1 MLDLPLGGPLVD
13 HHCHGLVRRELDRA
27 AFESLLNEGNGA
39 GRHGTSA
46 FDSMLGLAVRRWCA
60 PVLDLPGLCDPDD
73 YLARRAELGRT
84 EVDRRFLHASQV
96 SDFVVDTG
104 FEPEPICSPGHLAQ
118 LAEGRAHEVVRLEKL
133 AQDLLAAG
141 VDADDMPARFVDA
154 LAASTAV
161 GAKSI
166 AAYRTG
172 LRLAATKP
180 DETAVCAAL
189 RALRSEADGSVR
201 IADHTIT
208 SWLAWTAIE
217 AGLPLQLHVG
227 YGDADIDLHRC
238 DPLLLSGFLRG
249 TRDREVP
256 VLLLHNY
263 PFHRHASYLAQVF
276 DHVFID
282 LSLTVHN
289 TGALSRQVIAETLEL
304 VPFGKLLYASD
315 AFGLSELY
323 YLGSLLFRRGLS
335 DCLLRLVESA
345 EMGLED
351 AQRLAM
357 LVGSENARR
366 VYSFEDPV
374 VRVRER

>member
-1 MLDLPLGGPLVD
+1 MLDLALGGPLVD
-13 HHCHGLVRRELDRA
+13 HHCHGLVRRELDRD
-27 AFESLLNEGNGA
+27 AFESLLNEGSGA

-46 FDSMLGLAVRRWCA
+46 FESMVGLAVRRWCA
-60 PVLDLPGLCDPDD
+60 PVLDVPELCDPDD
-73 YLARRAELGRT
+73 YLARRVELGAA
-84 EVDRRFLHASQV
+84 EVDRRFLRASQV
-96 SDFVVDTG
+96 SDFVVDAG
-104 FEPEPICSPGHLAQ
+104 FEPEPICSPGDLAQ
-118 LAEGRAHEVVRLEKL
+118 LAGGRAHEVVRLERL
-133 AQDLLAAG
+133 AQNLLAGG
-141 VDADDMPARFVDA
+141 VEADDLPARFVEE
-154 LAASTAV
+154 LKASTAV

-172 LRLAATKP
+172 LELSATKP
-180 DETAVCAAL
+180 DEGAVCAAL
-189 RALRSEADGSVR
+189 RALRPGADGTVR
-201 IADHTIT
+201 IVDHAVT

-217 AGLPLQLHVG
+217 AGLPLQIHVG

-249 TRDREVP
+249 TREREVP

-282 LSLTVHN
+282 LSLIVHN

-323 YLGSLLFRRGLS
+323 HLGSLLFRRGLA
-335 DCLLRLVESA
+335 DCLGRLIESGD
-345 EMGLED
+345 MGLED
-351 AQRLAM
+351 AQRLAL
-357 LVGSENARR
+357 LVSSQNARR
-366 VYSFEDPV
+366 VYHLEHPV
-374 VRVRER
+374 SG

>member
-1 MLDLPLGGPLVD
+1 MLDLGLSGPLVD
-13 HHCHGLVRRELDRA
+13 HHCHGLVRRELDRS
-27 AFESLLNEGNGA
+27 AFESLLNEGSGA

-60 PVLDLPGLCDPDD
+60 PVLDLPALCDPDD
-73 YLARRAELGRT
+73 YLARRAELGST
-84 EVDRRFLHASQV
+84 DVDRRFLRASRV
-96 SDFVVDTG
+96 SDFVVDPG
-104 FEPEPICSPGHLAQ
+104 FEPEPISSPDDLAR
-118 LAEGRAHEVVRLEKL
+118 LAGGRAHQVVRLEKL
-133 AQDLLAAG
+133 AQDLLGAG
-141 VDADDMPARFVDA
+141 VGADDLPARLVEA
-154 LAASTAV
+154 LGASSAV

-172 LRLAATKP
+172 LELSATKP
-180 DETAVCAAL
+180 DEAAVCAAL
-189 RALRSEADGSVR
+189 RALRPGADGTVR
-201 IADHTIT
+201 IADGTVT

-249 TRDREVP
+249 TRERGVP

-276 DHVFID
+276 DHVFVD

-315 AFGLSELY
+315 AFGLSELF
-323 YLGSLLFRRGLS
+323 YLGSVLFRRGLS
-335 DCLLRLVESA
+335 DCLVRLIESG

-351 AQRLAM
+351 AQRLAL

-374 VRVRER
+374 VRVT

>member
-1 MLDLPLGGPLVD
+1 MPSLALPGPSVD
-13 HHCHGLVRRELDRA
+13 HHCHGLVLRELDRS
-27 AFESLLNEGNGA
+27 AFESLLNEGSGP

-60 PVLDLPGLCDPDD
+60 PVLDLPVGCDPDD
-73 YLARRAELGRT
+73 YVTRRAELGT
-84 EVDRRFLHASQV
+84 SEVDRRFLRGTGV
-96 SDFVVDTG
+96 SDFLVDTG
-104 FEPEPICSPGHLAQ
+104 FEPEPITSPDALAQ
-118 LAEGRAHEVVRLEKL
+118 LAGGRPHVIVRLETL

-141 VDADDMPARFVDA
+141 VGADDLPARLVEA
-154 LAASTAV
+154 LNASGAV

-172 LRLAATKP
+172 LELSATKP
-180 DETAVCAAL
+180 DEAAVSAAL
-189 RALRSEADGSVR
+189 RALRPEADGTVR
-201 IADHTIT
+201 IADGTVT

-217 AGLPLQLHVG
+217 EGLPLQLHVG
-227 YGDADIDLHRC
+227 YGDSDIDLHRC

-249 TRDREVP
+249 TREREVP

-276 DHVFID
+276 DHVFVD

-323 YLGSLLFRRGLS
+323 YLGSLLFRRGLW
-335 DCLLRLVESA
+335 DCLVRLIESG

-351 AQRLAM
+351 AQRLA
-357 LVGSENARR
+357 LLAGSENARR

-374 VRVRER
+374 VRVT

>member
-1 MLDLPLGGPLVD
+1 MLDLALSGPLVD
-13 HHCHGLVRRELDRA
+13 HHCHGLVRRVLDRS
-27 AFESLLNEGNGA
+27 AFESLLNEGSGA

-60 PVLDLPGLCDPDD
+60 PVLDLPALCDPDD
-73 YLARRAELGRT
+73 YLARRAELGSAD
-84 EVDRRFLHASQV
+84 VDRRFLRASQV
-96 SDFVVDTG
+96 SDFVVDPG
-104 FEPEPICSPGHLAQ
+104 FEPEPISSPDDLAR
-118 LAEGRAHEVVRLEKL
+118 LAGGRAHQVVRLETL

-141 VDADDMPARFVDA
+141 VGADDLPARLVEA
-154 LAASTAV
+154 LNASGAV

-172 LRLAATKP
+172 LELSATKP
-180 DETAVCAAL
+180 DEAAVCAAL
-189 RALRSEADGSVR
+189 RALRPEADGTVR
-201 IADHTIT
+201 IADGTVT

-249 TRDREVP
+249 TREREVP

-276 DHVFID
+276 DHVFVD

-335 DCLLRLVESA
+335 DCLVRLIESG

-351 AQRLAM
+351 AQRLA
-357 LVGSENARR
+357 LLAGSENARR

-374 VRVRER
+374 VRVT